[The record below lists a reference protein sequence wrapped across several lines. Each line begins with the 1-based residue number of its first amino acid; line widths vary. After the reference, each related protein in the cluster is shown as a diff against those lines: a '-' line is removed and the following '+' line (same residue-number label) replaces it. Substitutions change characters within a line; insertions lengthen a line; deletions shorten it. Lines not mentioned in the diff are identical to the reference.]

1 MKVGSAGLDGCES
14 KPEVSL
20 SRRLPAV
27 CSGYRHHPCTSRRG
41 SRHGS
46 AFLLLRLE
54 PLHRAGLGH
63 GLARIPAR
71 LLSGISNMFEPAEPP
86 NDIALP
92 IDLDQIRLILVT
104 VIRVAEPGAA
114 KDLAVRQQLVW
125 KSLQTPP
132 QLDFL
137 SIHIDEQGAEI
148 RCRKNGVPAPRLGGI
163 VQSDAGRIDRWMA
176 HLSLLPLHTA
186 PPRIGAVVEPRRA
199 KNVNLPRYR
208 APPSASCASGSA
220 HPT

>member
-1 MKVGSAGLDGCES
+1 MVH
-14 KPEVSL
+14 
-20 SRRLPAV
+20 RRLA
-27 CSGYRHHPCTSRRG
+27 GHIIADG
-41 SRHGS
+41 I
-46 AFLLLRLE
+46 ALE
-54 PLHRAGLGH
+54 LKVVM
-63 GLARIPAR
+63 LARIPAR
-71 LLSGISNMFEPAEPP
+71 LLSGIDNMFEPAEPP

-176 HLSLLPLHTA
+176 HLFLLLLKRLAVGNRVTPVPPHRSGRAQLRHPA
-186 PPRIGAVVEPRRA
+186 PTRSILA
-199 KNVNLPRYR
+199 
-208 APPSASCASGSA
+208 
-220 HPT
+220 